1 MGKDRWGLRLDPR
14 TKLVVLVLVNLART
28 VAVRPGYAHVLVA
41 AAVLLAA
48 ACGRLRTA
56 LVAAVAYVLVAG
68 AQVLGERYLPPAA
81 QLFVVTF
88 FQIIGKVFPAGITGA
103 VIIQT
108 TRVNEFVAALT
119 RWHVPRVLVTP
130 FAVVFRYFPAMRE
143 QARNLRDAMAVRGL
157 SPTPLSLLRHPLEV
171 TTRLYV
177 PMLVSATVI
186 ADEIADAALVRGID
200 NPAPRWTSHS
210 ARSTSSS
217 SSSSSA
223 CAQGEWSDDRVLAR
237 LVPLRRRTR
246 PGPDGRLL

>member
-14 TKLVVLVLVNLART
+14 TKLVVLVLVNLALT
-28 VAVRPGYAHVLVA
+28 IAVRPGSVTSICSA
-41 AAVLLAA
+41 AILS
-48 ACGRLRTA
+48 
-56 LVAAVAYVLVAG
+56 

-200 NPAPRWTSHS
+200 NPAPRTCLVDL
-210 ARSTSSS
+210 ALG
-217 SSSSSA
+217 A
-223 CAQGEWSDDRVLAR
+223 VDVVVILVFVGLCAGGMVR
-237 LVPLRRRTR
+237 
-246 PGPDGRLL
+246 

>member
-1 MGKDRWGLRLDPR
+1 MGRDRQGRWGLRLDPR
-14 TKLVVLVLVNLART
+14 TKLVVLVLINLALT

-56 LVAAVAYVLVAG
+56 LVAAAAYALVAG

-88 FQIIGKVFPAGITGA
+88 FQIIGKVFPAGVTGA

-119 RWHVPRVLVTP
+119 RWRVPRVLVTP

-157 SPTPLSLLRHPLEV
+157 SPTPLSLLRHPVEV

-200 NPAPRWTSHS
+200 NPAPRTCLVDL
-210 ARSTSSS
+210 ALG
-217 SSSSSA
+217 A
-223 CAQGEWSDDRVLAR
+223 ADVVVILVFVGLCAGGMVR
-237 LVPLRRRTR
+237 
-246 PGPDGRLL
+246 

>member
-14 TKLVVLVLVNLART
+14 TKLVVLVLVNLALT
-28 VAVRPGYAHVLVA
+28 IAVRPGYAHVLVA

-130 FAVVFRYFPAMRE
+130 FAVVFRYFPAIISNKKSSRLTFTEEERNIPELQKYIKKSDQAADRLDEARDKIPKKKVLSFDRE
-143 QARNLRDAMAVRGL
+143 FDEKTGKGK
-157 SPTPLSLLRHPLEV
+157 
-171 TTRLYV
+171 TRLHFEEKEK
-177 PMLVSATVI
+177 PIGTGK
-186 ADEIADAALVRGID
+186 GID
-200 NPAPRWTSHS
+200 PISPH
-210 ARSTSSS
+210 
-217 SSSSSA
+217 
-223 CAQGEWSDDRVLAR
+223 
-237 LVPLRRRTR
+237 
-246 PGPDGRLL
+246 